1 MNTSSLS
8 CEPCVQKGCTFC
20 EGNDFFQRPSVCHCG
35 SFDGFYGSCDDYT
48 FGGKPHTKCGNRIGT
63 VKLVV
68 IIVSVT
74 IFLLIC
80 MAALWYVCRRCR
92 TTTTPSTGLPTIT
105 TTTTT
110 YTQGA
115 NIPDPQTQA
124 SHLAELEKKNNSLT
138 PEEYIVGDEQITPL
152 PVPSNQQA
160 ADDDPVGK
168 MYIPDPQTQAS
179 HLAELEKKNYSLTPE
194 EYIIGD
200 EQITPLPVPSNQ
212 QAADDDPVGKMPL
225 AEYLE
230 TVDRFDR
237 RSAIAVWLQNN
248 KSNLLSPKEFANAL
262 SKIPFS
268 YDVAPAAKEI
278 AETMGGN
285 LTCSH
290 VATAMRQQMN
300 DGSDIATTLVPLVQ
314 DPQHKE
320 LILNEVQY
328 SYEKERI
335 SNLFPS

>member
-20 EGNDFFQRPSVCHCG
+20 EGNDSFQRPSVCHCG

-124 SHLAELEKKNNSLT
+124 SHLAELEKKN
-138 PEEYIVGDEQITPL
+138 
-152 PVPSNQQA
+152 
-160 ADDDPVGK
+160 
-168 MYIPDPQTQAS
+168 
-179 HLAELEKKNYSLTPE
+179 YSLTPE

-237 RSAIAVWLQNN
+237 RSAIPVWLQNN
-248 KSNLLSPKEFANAL
+248 KSNLLSPEEFANAL